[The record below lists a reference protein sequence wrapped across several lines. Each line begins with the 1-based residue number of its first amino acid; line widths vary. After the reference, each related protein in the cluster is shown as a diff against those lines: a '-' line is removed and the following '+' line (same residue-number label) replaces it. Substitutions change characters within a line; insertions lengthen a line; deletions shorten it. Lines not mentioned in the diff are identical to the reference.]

1 MHTNLYLSNSLP
13 IHFRKIVPI
22 FYIILTSICTIA
34 QIAMFMK
41 KKIEDRRD
49 RLVVGNI
56 YQQSPTSTR
65 CMNNQSLNQYLFTTA
80 GSLII
85 ILIVVIVGYTH
96 IPLFYNVFL
105 SYFSF
110 NADEKMLLT
119 QDFQEIT
126 LNLCIPLYIYWKNDE
141 LFNYLAY
148 EILNLPHSLQ
158 SLQTPSHSTK

>member
-1 MHTNLYLSNSLP
+1 
-13 IHFRKIVPI
+13 
-22 FYIILTSICTIA
+22 
-34 QIAMFMK
+34 MFMK

-56 YQQSPTSTR
+56 YQQSPNSTR
-65 CMNNQSLNQYLFTTA
+65 CMNDQQLNQYLFTTA

-148 EILNLPHSLQ
+148 EILNLPHSL
-158 SLQTPSHSTK
+158 